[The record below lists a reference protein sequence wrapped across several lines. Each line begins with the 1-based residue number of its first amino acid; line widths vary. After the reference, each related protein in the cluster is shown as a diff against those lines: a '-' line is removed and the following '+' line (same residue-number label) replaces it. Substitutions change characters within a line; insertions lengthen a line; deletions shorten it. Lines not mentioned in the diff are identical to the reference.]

1 MGVVVKKAKEVL
13 YTEEA
18 EAFAKDLPRLS
29 KVKLVAITSLLETQG
44 RLNKPHAEKVE
55 GQENL
60 YAITIRTR
68 DNPRVFYAYDTGT
81 IDTGTIVWL
90 LSGYYKKTQKIPQRE
105 LNRALEIRRKLGL

>member
-29 KVKLVAITSLLETQG
+29 KVKLVAITSLLEIQG
-44 RLNKPHAEKVE
+44 RLNKPHAEKIE

-60 YAITIRTR
+60 YAITIHTR
-68 DNPRVFYAYDTGT
+68 DNPRVFYAY
-81 IDTGTIVWL
+81 DTGTIVWL